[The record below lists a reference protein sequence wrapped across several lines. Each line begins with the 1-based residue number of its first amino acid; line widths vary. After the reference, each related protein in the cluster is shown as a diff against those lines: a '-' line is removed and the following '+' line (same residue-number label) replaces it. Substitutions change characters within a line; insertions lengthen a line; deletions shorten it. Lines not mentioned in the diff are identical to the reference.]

1 MNNTPIRWVSKQQKT
16 VETST
21 YGSELSAA
29 RITTEIIIELRYHLR
44 MIGVPLDDSA
54 MLLGDNMSVVINTT
68 LPSSVLKKKANA
80 ISYHKIRENIA
91 GKIMKFA
98 FIRSKTNLS
107 DIFTKALDK
116 PLFFP
121 IVEKYLF
128 RKPGHI
134 AKLRESRED
143 QKII

>member
-1 MNNTPIRWVSKQQKT
+1 
-16 VETST
+16 
-21 YGSELSAA
+21 
-29 RITTEIIIELRYHLR
+29 
-44 MIGVPLDDSA
+44 
-54 MLLGDNMSVVINTT
+54 MLLGDNMSVIINTT
-68 LPSSVLKKKANA
+68 LPSSVLKKKANT

-98 FIRSKTNLS
+98 FVRSKTNLS

-116 PLFFP
+116 PSFFP

-134 AKLRESRED
+134 EELRKLKLD
-143 QKII
+143 QN

>member
-1 MNNTPIRWVSKQQKT
+1 M
-16 VETST
+16 ETNI

-29 RITTEIIIELRYHLR
+29 RVATEIIIELRYHLR

-54 MLLGDNMSVVINTT
+54 MLLGDNMSAVINTT
-68 LPSSVLKKKANA
+68 LSSSVVKKKANA

-91 GKIMKFA
+91 GRIMKFA
-98 FIRSKTNLS
+98 FVRSKTNLS

-121 IVEKYLF
+121 IVEKYLS

-134 AKLRESRED
+134 EELRKLKMD
-143 QKII
+143 FMVLIILWSSYEYF